1 MINFSFSS
9 PTQLANFPP
18 RFAKA
23 TLKKYSNP
31 FVTFSGSDS
40 ISNLFNRSAPNRN
53 AARILAKL
61 PNETERPKLFVS
73 DNGSRMCKCFG
84 DARLAAAC
92 SFLPAWTVQRA
103 CASGLRFGPYRFNIV
118 SYRRVPSNTPSKSSS
133 LSLSSSLLL

>member
-73 DNGSRMCKCFG
+73 DNGSRMCKCFAPI
-84 DARLAAAC
+84 ARRRNGTFFPFVPC
-92 SFLPAWTVQRA
+92 NKT
-103 CASGLRFGPYRFNIV
+103 CASGLESGPYRFNIV
-118 SYRRVPSNTPSKSSS
+118 STKVSSNTPSKSSS